1 MSDRRTDFH
10 LVQEHVSSS
19 THVQSTGLPLGTLY
33 QKQKFSGSQGLDAQN
48 IGVLVIT
55 SPSLRG
61 FVLISFC
68 PREKFGQKMGFLPGA
83 QETLIPSLIRS

>member
-1 MSDRRTDFH
+1 MSKKFTNSWTIIQSFRKFLAGGQFRRFKINQFEKIIKF
-10 LVQEHVSSS
+10 LLSSF
-19 THVQSTGLPLGTLY
+19 LL
-33 QKQKFSGSQGLDAQN
+33 F
-48 IGVLVIT
+48 T